1 MATTYDIG
9 DRPTATV
16 TFRDTADV
24 LTSPTTVVF
33 VVRTPAGVET
43 PYTSP
48 HAAITTVSTGV
59 FAFTFPAPLN
69 EAGAWHVRAKGTAG
83 LEAAAEL
90 SFQVRRS
97 NFATP

>member
-1 MATTYDIG
+1 MATTYDLG

-33 VVRTPAGVET
+33 IVRTPAGVET

-48 HAAITTVSTGV
+48 HDAITTTSTGV
-59 FAFTFPAPLN
+59 FAFTFPDPLD
-69 EAGAWHVRAKGTAG
+69 EAGTWYIRAKGTAG

-97 NFATP
+97 SFTTP